1 MAKRELAKRGYGI
14 TLGATTLL
22 HEAYLEIS
30 GREGAR
36 FPDRPRFMAYS
47 SRVMRGLI
55 IDYAR
60 SRYAQKRG
68 GQFEITS
75 IKTEVVDAVPDTR
88 ELSRISEALDAL
100 STVDPDLATV
110 VDRKAASR
118 STSRSMPRTSACRSL
133 RNRPRA
139 AAALAAAT
147 PAAGETPA
155 AVAAGR
161 PARLH
166 LHRPSI
172 RGTPISCRR
181 LGRSCRWPR
190 TRSSINRAMPSR
202 DSAPPPMRPWP
213 AIRPTPTPRRIRC

>member
-1 MAKRELAKRGYGI
+1 MDPTISDLVASAERGDRGSADRLFSILYDELHRMAKRELAKRGYGI

-30 GREGAR
+30 GREGAG

-110 VDRKAASR
+110 VDLKFFCGFNFAEIAAMRGVSERTIQRDWEKAR
-118 STSRSMPRTSACRSL
+118 IFLHQSL
-133 RNRPRA
+133 RGASA
-139 AAALAAAT
+139 A
-147 PAAGETPA
+147 
-155 AVAAGR
+155 
-161 PARLH
+161 
-166 LHRPSI
+166 
-172 RGTPISCRR
+172 
-181 LGRSCRWPR
+181 
-190 TRSSINRAMPSR
+190 
-202 DSAPPPMRPWP
+202 
-213 AIRPTPTPRRIRC
+213 